1 MRNTVKEGFQ
11 RKIKSWSYFMLR
23 YLNLFLT
30 QTPCSGDEG
39 KLQKLTFTL
48 ASMAKLTT
56 SFTPLSK
63 VQKKVRE
70 RKLAQH

>member
-1 MRNTVKEGFQ
+1 MQLKKGFQ
-11 RKIKSWSYFMLR
+11 RKMKSWSYFMLR
-23 YLNLFLT
+23 YINSFLT
-30 QTPCSGDEG
+30 QTPGSGDEG

-63 VQKKVRE
+63 VHNIDQV
-70 RKLAQH
+70 